1 MASQLFEAPSH
12 EAQET
17 EYEFES
23 ASPEGEGEFE
33 YEFES
38 ASPEGEGEF
47 E

>member
-17 EYEFES
+17 ETEFEGF

-33 YEFES
+33 YRV
-38 ASPEGEGEF
+38 
-47 E
+47 